1 MKAVAFRGKVKADG
15 TIVVPKRLRRSV
27 KTEKVRVVLLWP
39 ESADDASLWE
49 QAGIR
54 TFLEGDGPY
63 DAAYDR
69 RVTCPTQSRNPFS

>member
-1 MKAVAFRGKVKADG
+1 MKAVAFRGKVKTDG

-27 KTEKVRVVLLWP
+27 KAEQVRVVLLWP
-39 ESADDASLWE
+39 ESEDDASLWE

-63 DAAYDR
+63 DAAYDKTI
-69 RVTCPTQSRNPFS
+69 TCPTPSRNPIS